1 MKRITAFIMALLLA
15 ALTLAACSGQTD
27 DTAAGASIDLP
38 DTGEIRMPFFASE
51 NGYIYRRGSDGRGA
65 KIYIKGVNMGLTE
78 PQTDLDSPDTDY
90 STFMEWFR
98 QIAAMNSNTV
108 RVFTVMNPDFYRALS
123 DYNRE
128 NEDAPLYLI
137 QGIWFSED
145 LMYQLTDALESDGI
159 LISAFKRS
167 VTETVD
173 IIHGSSDYT
182 TYGSYRP
189 AVYDRDLSDYTL
201 GYILG
206 LEYPAEFVNE
216 TNASHPDHKSYSGKY
231 LYTDEGSAP
240 FEAFL
245 CEVGDTLAEYETETY
260 QCQLPVSFL
269 NWQTLDTLKHSSEPF
284 AEEEDSQ
291 QVDTSKILSRGEYFP
306 NLFEAVDV
314 YPYYPEFMN
323 HQREYT
329 QTDDNYLA
337 YLKDLK
343 TQYKRPLLIAEY
355 GLSTSRGVAHQG
367 INGYRQGGLNEEE
380 QGWLN
385 ARMTADIHE
394 AGCCGGLLFSW
405 QDEWFKRTWNIDM
418 YYPDDPSMRTHDLS
432 SAEQGYGVL
441 GFDVSDTYPDGD
453 LSEWTQS
460 LGVGESRVCIR
471 YDAVYLH
478 LLASLP
484 GGFDFEDDAYYVP
497 IQITAE
503 GSAAAKDKGLT
514 FSRPADF
521 LLEINGKENT
531 RLLCDAYRDV
541 FYYKY
546 SVLRGIFGDD
556 ARKPSEKNSG
566 EYRQILMLVSN
577 EMYLPDEDVTIPP
590 QSVETGLLRYGNA
603 NPASEDY
610 DSLADFCYKEGRLE
624 IRLAW
629 YLLGVKN
636 PRTKACIAPLTG
648 DRIDFTAF
656 DSIFIGAGKSGEIE
670 LFNAGF
676 EGVDEVDPK
685 PRLKKSYVYM
695 TRAFAEL

>member
-231 LYTDEGSAP
+231 LYTDEGSSNIT
-240 FEAFL
+240 
-245 CEVGDTLAEYETETY
+245 V
-260 QCQLPVSFL
+260 
-269 NWQTLDTLKHSSEPF
+269 
-284 AEEEDSQ
+284 
-291 QVDTSKILSRGEYFP
+291 R
-306 NLFEAVDV
+306 
-314 YPYYPEFMN
+314 
-323 HQREYT
+323 
-329 QTDDNYLA
+329 
-337 YLKDLK
+337 
-343 TQYKRPLLIAEY
+343 YK
-355 GLSTSRGVAHQG
+355 
-367 INGYRQGGLNEEE
+367 
-380 QGWLN
+380 
-385 ARMTADIHE
+385 
-394 AGCCGGLLFSW
+394 
-405 QDEWFKRTWNIDM
+405 
-418 YYPDDPSMRTHDLS
+418 
-432 SAEQGYGVL
+432 
-441 GFDVSDTYPDGD
+441 
-453 LSEWTQS
+453 WT
-460 LGVGESRVCIR
+460 
-471 YDAVYLH
+471 
-478 LLASLP
+478 
-484 GGFDFEDDAYYVP
+484 
-497 IQITAE
+497 
-503 GSAAAKDKGLT
+503 
-514 FSRPADF
+514 
-521 LLEINGKENT
+521 
-531 RLLCDAYRDV
+531 
-541 FYYKY
+541 
-546 SVLRGIFGDD
+546 
-556 ARKPSEKNSG
+556 PSEKYLQNSNG
-566 EYRQILMLVSN
+566 PGNVWENNGPQVSN
-577 EMYLPDEDVTIPP
+577 DI
-590 QSVETGLLRYGNA
+590 
-603 NPASEDY
+603 
-610 DSLADFCYKEGRLE
+610 
-624 IRLAW
+624 
-629 YLLGVKN
+629 KN
-636 PRTKACIAPLTG
+636 KAGIQQ
-648 DRIDFTAF
+648 
-656 DSIFIGAGKSGEIE
+656 
-670 LFNAGF
+670 
-676 EGVDEVDPK
+676 
-685 PRLKKSYVYM
+685 
-695 TRAFAEL
+695 